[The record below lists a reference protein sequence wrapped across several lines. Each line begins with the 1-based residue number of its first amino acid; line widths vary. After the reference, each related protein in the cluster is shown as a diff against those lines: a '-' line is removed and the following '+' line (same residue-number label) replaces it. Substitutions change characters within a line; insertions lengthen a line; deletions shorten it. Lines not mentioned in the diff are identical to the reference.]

1 MADPSESPST
11 PAEKAREVQIV
22 FPKEND
28 SGEHHFVVMR
38 HLIGK
43 SEIYKNE
50 KLGGSTLAFWKS

>member
-1 MADPSESPST
+1 
-11 PAEKAREVQIV
+11 V